1 MTIAKKPQTHPMD
14 ISGKDANAFIQGA
27 GKAINRAAREKKIPI
42 QIRIDPEILEKV
54 DAAARRKGLNRTAW
68 ILYQIG
74 TALEGD

>member
-1 MTIAKKPQTHPMD
+1 
-14 ISGKDANAFIQGA
+14 
-27 GKAINRAAREKKIPI
+27 
-42 QIRIDPEILEKV
+42 LEKV